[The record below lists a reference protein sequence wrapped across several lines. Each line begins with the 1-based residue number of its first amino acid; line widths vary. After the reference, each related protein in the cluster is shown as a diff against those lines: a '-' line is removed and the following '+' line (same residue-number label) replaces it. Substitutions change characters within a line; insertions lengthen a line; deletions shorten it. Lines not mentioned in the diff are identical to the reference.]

1 VRQQRAFAVS
11 LIDRRFLALV
21 ALSGVVAVGVARG
34 ALSPPGRA
42 ASSGACSLSWTGV
55 PSPEMRDAELFSVA
69 ADTPEDAWAVGASSR
84 VLAKPPQGLIE
95 HWDGSRWNLIAS
107 PAVPA
112 GDFLLGVSVTAADDA
127 WAVGES
133 ARYYLAG
140 EAAYAFAVA
149 EHWDGHRWSR
159 VPTPGLRSLRAVA
172 ESSATDVWAV
182 GADASG
188 AAVVL
193 HWDGSHWQVRLRLP
207 DDELLSVAAL
217 SPNDVWVGGSEPA
230 KKIPRYLE
238 LHWNGRRWSSYS
250 QPSSPDDQGAPE
262 VVAIGAS
269 SGRDVWAAGDVE
281 GPDGDSLG
289 YAATVLLHWNETG
302 WRNVATRQN
311 RFVSSAPSERHTTS
325 RSRVT
330 WAAEIH
336 PAPRSSNDESEASG
350 RTPSLGQ
357 ARGLPGWPRIGS
369 KGCGG
374 SGTPGAAS
382 IPTSAIRLA
391 RSP

>member
-1 VRQQRAFAVS
+1 
-11 LIDRRFLALV
+11 
-21 ALSGVVAVGVARG
+21 
-34 ALSPPGRA
+34 
-42 ASSGACSLSWTGV
+42 
-55 PSPEMRDAELFSVA
+55 
-69 ADTPEDAWAVGASSR
+69 
-84 VLAKPPQGLIE
+84 LIE

-302 WRNVATRQN
+302 WRNVATPQN
-311 RFVSSAPSERHTTS
+311 RFVSSLAVRAPHDIAISGDVGGGDSPGTPFLER
-325 RSRVT
+325 RVGGK
-330 WAAEIH
+330 WQDAE
-336 PAPRSSNDESEASG
+336 
-350 RTPSLGQ
+350 L
-357 ARGLPGWPRIGS
+357 
-369 KGCGG
+369 G
-374 SGTPGAAS
+374 SGEGLAGLAPDRQQGLWGVGYTGRRFDPNLGYQTRSQPLIKRAAC
-382 IPTSAIRLA
+382 L
-391 RSP
+391 